1 MKKTTTLRG
10 KLFAL
15 VACVLLLAMCLAACT
30 PDETS
35 SDAGSESSETSQVT
49 GQTAEHTVSVKTAGG
64 MAMSEIKVDIYKDD
78 TLADMIDFAKTGETG
93 EVSFTLATGGN
104 YAIVVSGAPKGY
116 AVEKSYRFNG
126 THADIVLTSSLVT
139 DEELS
144 TATLG
149 LGDVMYDFTVTATDG
164 KEIKLSELLKTKD
177 LVVLNFWYT
186 TCSWCLTEF
195 PIMDEVYKEY
205 GDRMEFVALDPLDD
219 KTAVERFQQEQGLSF
234 PMASCP
240 ASWANTFG
248 VTGYPTSVF
257 IDRYGVITLV
267 ESGAITSKR
276 PFLCAFDHFLAEN
289 YKQKL
294 CAGGI
299 GELVTQVKP
308 TYTMDSSESIG
319 ELINGG
325 DIEVTYRPETE
336 DDNAE
341 YIWPFIAGEK
351 LGKDALYASN
361 KGVDDSYAILYA
373 DVTLKKGQAV
383 GFDYIASSERFADI
397 MFVIV
402 NDVDVYQIS
411 GVTEKDEWKT
421 CYPCVADE
429 DGVYEI
435 ALCFMKDT
443 DTAEGDDTVYISNMR
458 VVDAKDIDADTFL
471 PRQAA
476 TTADGETYNYVDI
489 FFNES
494 DGYYHVGSENG
505 PLLLADLMGYTPFAE
520 ELTVY
525 DIVYNGNADKDGVS
539 LYNYVKDGG
548 LGMVKYF
555 SYASNSGLNGVCTVN
570 KELAEMLK
578 QVAEVAGF
586 DRTENE
592 WLKICK
598 YYAVYGPSGAQLQDP
613 IKGLA
618 PFCAFKTVVGKDVET
633 NCFLYD
639 RAIIPRG
646 LLSEFVP
653 EVSGV
658 YRFTSKSD
666 YQDGID
672 AWLFD
677 ENGDIMYTY
686 EHDERM
692 YLDDKNCSLVYYMEA
707 GKPYYVNMAYWDVYA
722 TGTIYYDV
730 EYLAPTFELF
740 RMASPG
746 YFTYDSDATGD
757 TMYDVIAGG
766 ITPVLKDGLYYDSE
780 DGSLIYADF
789 TGLTA
794 VFGSS
799 IVEMIE
805 MNGFDFSK
813 SETDA
818 EIISYLK
825 KNDNDVEKTIEYLK
839 ELWGEDYEAN
849 VEVYQLD
856 DVFDGIYHGD
866 GEDLTEEIRS
876 YVDQID
882 KSEHT
887 ERNGCVVVD
896 ERLAEILQQ
905 LMDKYTF
912 DGVDNSWLKV
922 CYYYDYLGPAN

>member
-10 KLFAL
+10 KLFAF

-49 GQTAEHTVSVKTAGG
+49 GQTAEHTVSIKTAGG

-78 TLADMIDFAKTGETG
+78 TLADMLDFAKTGETG

-116 AVEKSYRFNG
+116 VVEKSYRFDG

-219 KTAVERFQQEQGLSF
+219 KTAVERFRQEQGLSF

-294 CAGGI
+294 CTEGI

-308 TYTMDSSESIG
+308 TYTMDSSEAIG
-319 ELINGG
+319 ELINSG
-325 DIEVTYRPETE
+325 DIDVTYRPETE

-411 GVTEKDEWKT
+411 GVSESEEWRT

-476 TTADGETYNYVDI
+476 TTTDGETYSYVDI
-489 FFNES
+489 FYNEN

-586 DRTENE
+586 DGTENE
-592 WLKICK
+592 WLK
-598 YYAVYGPSGAQLQDP
+598 
-613 IKGLA
+613 
-618 PFCAFKTVVGKDVET
+618 
-633 NCFLYD
+633 
-639 RAIIPRG
+639 
-646 LLSEFVP
+646 
-653 EVSGV
+653 
-658 YRFTSKSD
+658 
-666 YQDGID
+666 
-672 AWLFD
+672 
-677 ENGDIMYTY
+677 
-686 EHDERM
+686 
-692 YLDDKNCSLVYYMEA
+692 
-707 GKPYYVNMAYWDVYA
+707 
-722 TGTIYYDV
+722 
-730 EYLAPTFELF
+730 
-740 RMASPG
+740 
-746 YFTYDSDATGD
+746 
-757 TMYDVIAGG
+757 
-766 ITPVLKDGLYYDSE
+766 
-780 DGSLIYADF
+780 
-789 TGLTA
+789 
-794 VFGSS
+794 
-799 IVEMIE
+799 
-805 MNGFDFSK
+805 
-813 SETDA
+813 
-818 EIISYLK
+818 
-825 KNDNDVEKTIEYLK
+825 
-839 ELWGEDYEAN
+839 
-849 VEVYQLD
+849 
-856 DVFDGIYHGD
+856 
-866 GEDLTEEIRS
+866 
-876 YVDQID
+876 
-882 KSEHT
+882 
-887 ERNGCVVVD
+887 
-896 ERLAEILQQ
+896 
-905 LMDKYTF
+905 
-912 DGVDNSWLKV
+912 
-922 CYYYDYLGPAN
+922 